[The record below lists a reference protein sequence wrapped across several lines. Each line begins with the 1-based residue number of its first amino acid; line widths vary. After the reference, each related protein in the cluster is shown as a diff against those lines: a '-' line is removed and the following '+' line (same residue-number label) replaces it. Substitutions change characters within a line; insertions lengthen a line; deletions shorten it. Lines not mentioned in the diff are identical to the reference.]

1 MGGVDDVVVAQQGV
15 CAVEFRDDVFRGDFA
30 GGVGDGEGRLGG
42 ERDGFEI
49 TFRGGG
55 FQGRVRSGAGRGEE
69 TLEGGVGD
77 PALDGDAAFVFVGA
91 DEIEAFGAPAATE
104 DGERI
109 AGRSGFVNDEARGG
123 AFGGGDFVFVGPAT
137 VVGHRV
143 ALEDGGIEF
152 AGGGIDA
159 EGGDGV
165 GALVGAEEPSAVGTE
180 RKVVGQKGQAFA
192 ILVFGNNSAN
202 HLRIVF
208 GGVVNSEHACLI
220 ANDLSVRTIDWLGVS
235 PLKRCVGLGSRDK
248 ERLRLVNGIKSF
260 VVEVAAIHDIERS
273 RLGNDLVENI
283 DIVQ

>member
-91 DEIEAFGAPAATE
+91 DEIEAFGAPAAAE

-152 AGGGIDA
+152 AGGGIDHGRVVDEHEDGLA
-159 EGGDGV
+159 ADIEALVVVPAILRCDNAVADEDDVGVLDFDLRFQTAGGRGVFGDRRERDFAATGCEGG
-165 GALVGAEEPSAVGTE
+165 
-180 RKVVGQKGQAFA
+180 F
-192 ILVFGNNSAN
+192 
-202 HLRIVF
+202 
-208 GGVVNSEHACLI
+208 
-220 ANDLSVRTIDWLGVS
+220 
-235 PLKRCVGLGSRDK
+235 
-248 ERLRLVNGIKSF
+248 SF
-260 VVEVAAIHDIERS
+260 
-273 RLGNDLVENI
+273 
-283 DIVQ
+283 